1 MSKWSLRC
9 VGLGLV
15 TLTIVACGSDSKE
28 NDELC
33 KTGALACHCY
43 ANDTCDDELSCH
55 SGICFDFSMGQAG
68 GDSSAGGAPEPS
80 EGGAEGEPDEGGAGS
95 GGSLGGGTANQ
106 GGGGSFSTAGSGGSA
121 GTGGS
126 GGSGGTPPVDLF
138 PPNPAGC
145 ALVTSCATCC
155 ETVGVYAL
163 DALAQNATNQYV
175 KAFSAGATAATAEYE
190 LASSDAIGAIFFRLT
205 TPQNIGSLTIMGQG
219 AGGSLEVAL
228 VRANGKDGCIYPIV
242 GGSLSPVP
250 DTCWGLGAGPYAVL
264 PADQVEVRV
273 RASLPG
279 PAALNITGVA
289 FGP

>member
-1 MSKWSLRC
+1 MSKWSLRS
-9 VGLGLV
+9 LGLSLV
-15 TLTIVACGSDSKE
+15 VVAIAACSSGSKG
-28 NDELC
+28 NDEPC

-43 ANDTCDDELSCH
+43 ANDTCDAKLSCF
-55 SGICFDFSMGQAG
+55 SGVCFDLSLGQAG
-68 GDSSAGGAPEPS
+68 HDVGAGGAPEPS
-80 EGGAEGEPDEGGAGS
+80 DGGAAAQPSEGGADN
-95 GGSLGGGTANQ
+95 GGSLGGGGMPR
-106 GGGGSFSTAGSGGSA
+106 GGGGSFATAGTSGS
-121 GTGGS
+121 S
-126 GGSGGTPPVDLF
+126 GVAGSGGTPPVDLF

-175 KAFSAGATAATAEYE
+175 KAFSASATAAVAEYQ

-205 TPQNIGSLTIMGQG
+205 SPQSIGSLSISGQG

-228 VRANGKDGCIYPIV
+228 VRANGKDGCIYPV
-242 GGSLSPVP
+242 VAGSLSPAP

-264 PADQVEVRV
+264 PADQIEVRV
-273 RASLPG
+273 RAALPG
-279 PAALNITGVA
+279 SAALNITGVA

>member
-9 VGLGLV
+9 VGLGLLAV
-15 TLTIVACGSDSKE
+15 AVAACGRDSKDS
-28 NDELC
+28 DELC
-33 KTGALACHCY
+33 KTGGLACHCY
-43 ANDTCDDELSCH
+43 ANDTCDAELSCIA
-55 SGICFDFSMGQAG
+55 GVCFNPSLGLGG
-68 GDSSAGGAPEPS
+68 GDTGTGGAPEPS
-80 EGGAEGEPDEGGAGS
+80 EGGTEGEPDEGGAGNGGSSPS
-95 GGSLGGGTANQ
+95 GGVSQ
-106 GGGGSFSTAGSGGSA
+106 GGGGSFSTAGTS
-121 GTGGS
+121 GS
-126 GGSGGTPPVDLF
+126 GGGGNAGSGGMPPVNLF

-145 ALVTSCATCC
+145 ALVSSCATCC

-175 KAFSAGATAATAEYE
+175 TAFSASATAATAEYQ
-190 LASSDAIGAIFFRLT
+190 LPSSDAIGAIFFRFT
-205 TPQNIGSLTIMGQG
+205 SPQNIGSLTILGQG

-250 DTCWGLGAGPYAVL
+250 DACWGLGAGPYAVL
-264 PADQVEVRV
+264 PADQLEVRV

-279 PAALNITGVA
+279 SAALNITGVA

>member
-1 MSKWSLRC
+1 
-9 VGLGLV
+9 VV
-15 TLTIVACGSDSKE
+15 AACGSDSKE
-28 NDELC
+28 RDEPC

-43 ANDTCDDELSCH
+43 ANDTCDDELSCL
-55 SGICFDFSMGQAG
+55 SGVCFDFSLGQGG
-68 GDSSAGGAPEPS
+68 GDPGSGGAPEPS
-80 EGGAEGEPDEGGAGS
+80 EGGAEAEPDEGGASS
-95 GGSLGGGTANQ
+95 GGSIIAGGTNQ
-106 GGGGSFSTAGSGGSA
+106 GGGGSFSTAGTSGSGGSA
-121 GTGGS
+121 GS
-126 GGSGGTPPVDLF
+126 GGAPPVDLF

-175 KAFSAGATAATAEYE
+175 KAFSASTTAATAEYE

-205 TPQNIGSLTIMGQG
+205 TPQDIGSLTVMGQG

-228 VRANGKDGCIYPIV
+228 VRANGKDGCIYPV
-242 GGSLSPVP
+242 VAGSLSPAP

-264 PADQVEVRV
+264 PADQIEVRV
-273 RASLPG
+273 RASFAG
-279 PAALNITGVA
+279 SAALNITGVA